1 MKLDLENRTVILE
14 SKPCYGC
21 DGTGKR
27 FANEWQVCPDCNGTG
42 NGKRGGRNGC
52 RKCSG
57 MGKNIV
63 VTKRL
68 ETCPNCNGT
77 GNMPENRSDC
87 VPPEWWNLFTFK
99 VYRQERKQTYNE
111 YLLGIGCVYSCTDY
125 GTAARMSDETVIAEI
140 KNEKGG
146 DFLQLCKIA
155 NKENKLADHIGI
167 FINENGYSVRPVYDS
182 DGSDAKQ
189 TIARER
195 GKDEGFRVGTAIARN
210 GGNGT
215 LGAIYR

>member
-27 FANEWQVCPDCNGTG
+27 FANEWQECPECHGTG
-42 NGKRGGRNGC
+42 RGKRGGQSGC
-52 RKCSG
+52 KQCHGARRIIAPTDK
-57 MGKNIV
+57 I
-63 VTKRL
+63 

-77 GNMPENRSDC
+77 GKMPENNCDC
-87 VPPEWWNLFTFK
+87 VPSAWWNLFTFK
-99 VYRQERKQTYNE
+99 VYRQQRKQTYNE
-111 YLLGIGCVYSCTDY
+111 YLLGLGCVYSCTDY
-125 GTAARMSDETVIAEI
+125 GTAASMSDEAVISKI
-140 KNEKGG
+140 KSEENGH
-146 DFLQLCKIA
+146 FLQLCKIA

-167 FINENGYSVRPVYDS
+167 FINENGYSVRPVYES

-189 TIARER
+189 LIAREC
-195 GKDEGFRVGTAIARN
+195 GKDEGFQVGTAIARD

-215 LGAIYR
+215 LGAIYK